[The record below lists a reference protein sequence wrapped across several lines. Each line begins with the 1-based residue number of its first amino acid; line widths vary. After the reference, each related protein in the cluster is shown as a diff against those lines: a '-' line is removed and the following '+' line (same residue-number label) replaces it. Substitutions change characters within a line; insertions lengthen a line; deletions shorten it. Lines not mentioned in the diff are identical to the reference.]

1 MRSNLDWDE
10 RGRGFTSMPLT
21 SKTVDLGAARGSM
34 INIPYQEN
42 AVAVYID
49 DRHDYGGVINH
60 YIISI

>member
-1 MRSNLDWDE
+1 
-10 RGRGFTSMPLT
+10 MPLT

-49 DRHDYGGVINH
+49 DRHDYGGGGVINH